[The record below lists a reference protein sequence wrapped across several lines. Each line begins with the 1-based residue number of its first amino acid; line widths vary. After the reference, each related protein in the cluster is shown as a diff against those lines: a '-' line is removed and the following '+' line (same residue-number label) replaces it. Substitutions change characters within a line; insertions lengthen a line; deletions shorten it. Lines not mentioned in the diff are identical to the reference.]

1 MADDQL
7 LVNTGKSQIT
17 LDELGSIQPGMARF
31 MAEIGPRISNC
42 YHAGKAQ
49 NWPLA
54 AYMLKE
60 CVKVMQA
67 ATVTRPKYVDDMGEF
82 IVNECDAVLTAISKQ
97 DLAAF
102 EEAFAAMVETAN
114 AYHEKYEK
122 PYLRY
127 VIPESPPA
135 DLDFTPRP

>member
-1 MADDQL
+1 MSDEIRVD
-7 LVNTGKSQIT
+7 TGKSQIT

-31 MAEIGPRISNC
+31 MAEVGPRITNC

-67 ATVTRPKYVDDMGEF
+67 ATVTRPKYTDDMGEF
-82 IVNECDAVLTAISKQ
+82 ITNECDAVLTAISKQ

-102 EEAFAAMVETAN
+102 EEAFDAMVDAAN
-114 AYHEKYEK
+114 AYHEKYDK

-127 VIPESPPA
+127 QPGAHPTA
-135 DLDFTPRP
+135 DLDFTPRQ